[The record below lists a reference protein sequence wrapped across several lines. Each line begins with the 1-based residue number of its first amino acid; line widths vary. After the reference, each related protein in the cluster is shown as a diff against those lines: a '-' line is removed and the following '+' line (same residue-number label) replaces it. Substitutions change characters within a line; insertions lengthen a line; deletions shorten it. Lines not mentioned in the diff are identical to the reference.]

1 MHPGPATFFAAML
14 AVVVT
19 IPAQAQPRPP
29 AVANAPP
36 AQVSPASQMPPVLFK
51 CPANGTA
58 VEVQVEQQ
66 LNDSVSQGPDPS
78 DPTLCRWKRGFTT
91 TETYFGLVTR
101 ATTDGFA
108 ELRTGFQALFS
119 GQRTE
124 FSVRKSSLAINA
136 GRNEYDDTWRRLP
149 NETLTI
155 AGRTMNTIVFENDQR
170 AVQMP
175 AVGSQK
181 LWYDPATGIWVK
193 RQVKVQAGT
202 RWGSDWEVVK
212 ISQ

>member
-1 MHPGPATFFAAML
+1 MRFAPATFYAAML
-14 AVVVT
+14 AVAAT
-19 IPAQAQPRPP
+19 IPAKAQSRPP
-29 AVANAPP
+29 AVANPP
-36 AQVSPASQMPPVLFK
+36 AAQVSPASQMPPVAFK
-51 CPANGTA
+51 CPANGIA
-58 VEVQVEQQ
+58 VEIRVEQQ

-91 TETYFGLVTR
+91 TEIYFGLVTR
-101 ATTDGFA
+101 STTEGLPEIRA
-108 ELRTGFQALFS
+108 GFQGLFS
-119 GQRTE
+119 GERRE
-124 FSVRKSSLAINA
+124 FSVRKSSLAINS
-136 GRNEYDDTWRRLP
+136 GRNEYDDIWRRLP

-170 AVQMP
+170 ALRMP

-181 LWYDPATGIWVK
+181 LWYDLATGMWVK
-193 RQVKVQAGT
+193 RQVKVQPGT